1 MTKTKTTIRSKYKT
15 THTDFDLKRSV
26 MTDIEMLESKHAE
39 EVRVKTAFLESI
51 PTDISSDNV
60 NLETIEKFI
69 NDCYESTD
77 YVHHMDYQTDS
88 IIDDLRECLKE
99 MKSRNLTVEK
109 LKDVSSTQKYYT
121 NTTVA
126 PSRKESESA

>member
-1 MTKTKTTIRSKYKT
+1 MSSKYKT
-15 THTDFDLKRSV
+15 THRYSDLERSV

-39 EVRVKTAFLESI
+39 DVRVKNAFLDTI

-69 NDCYESTD
+69 NDCDESTD

-88 IIDDLRECLKE
+88 IIDDLTECLKE